1 MISLQLPAF
10 SPADSILIEG
20 VHTDEILSF
29 LNQGTDP
36 MRPRLKAEQAVVELI
51 LGIAE
56 ENIVA

>member
-1 MISLQLPAF
+1 MIFLQLPAF

-20 VHTDEILSF
+20 VHTDEILSS

-51 LGIAE
+51 LGL
-56 ENIVA
+56 

>member
-1 MISLQLPAF
+1 MISLQLPTF